1 MTNLRNCACGIRLGA
16 SLNPSASLSD
26 LITIIPVYNGEP
38 YLEDTLMSLAAQT
51 RRPDQVIV
59 IDDGSTDR
67 TRDIVRSCQAI
78 PCELVEN
85 ERNLGLFPNLNRA
98 LEFAEEADFFHLLLA
113 DDRVR
118 PDYLSRLTDELAES
132 EPLSFAVSNY
142 DWIDSTGAVTRSGGK
157 GKGRRKRVGGEE
169 FLRRQSLLQTVA
181 VGSVLIRTGR
191 RPLNI
196 RFRSDMPHVADCV
209 FYAELAAA
217 SHEIIEVGD
226 ALCEIRRHDANAT
239 SQNRR
244 NLNAWVSD
252 EYRAMVRIAGLMKQ
266 GEWRSWLHGHRQ
278 QCLFAARSR
287 VKQQWTRGEN
297 PQFAREIAAVVQRET
312 AWYHRFLGVSA
323 VVLRDLLLG
332 RNRPDRPR

>member
-1 MTNLRNCACGIRLGA
+1 MRNCVRGIRLGV
-16 SLNPSASLSD
+16 SLESSFTLSD
-26 LITIIPVYNGEP
+26 LITIIPVYNGEA

-59 IDDGSTDR
+59 IDDCSTDR
-67 TRDIVRSCQAI
+67 TRDIVQSCKAI

-98 LEFAEEADFFHLLLA
+98 LEFAEEAEYFHLLLA
-113 DDRVR
+113 DDRIR
-118 PDYLSRLTDELAES
+118 PGYLSRLTEELAGAEA
-132 EPLSFAVSNY
+132 LSFAFSAY
-142 DWIDSTGAVTRSGGK
+142 DWIDGKGSVTRTGGK
-157 GKGRRKRVGGEE
+157 GKGRRTRLEREV

-191 RPLNI
+191 RPLDI

-217 SHEIIEVGD
+217 SHEIIELGD

-239 SQNRR
+239 SQNRH
-244 NLNAWVSD
+244 NLNAWVTD
-252 EYRAMVRIAGLMKQ
+252 EYRAMVRIEALMGLR
-266 GEWRSWLHGHRQ
+266 GWRSRLHGHRQ

-287 VKQQWTRGEN
+287 VKQQWTRREN

-312 AWYHRFLGVSA
+312 SWYHRFLGVSA
-323 VVLRDLLLG
+323 VAVRDMLLG
-332 RNRPDRPR
+332 RNRPEQPR